1 MNTNTLAHVMG
12 AAVGTP
18 FQFATPAMV
27 CRTTLIGT
35 AAGALQ
41 ADLRGHT
48 LELAEAFRKVDA
60 AIPSH
65 LIAYVTLTHDRTAPY
80 GAVIADQTG
89 QLQATAT
96 ARTQDELAA
105 LIRRKV
111 QAPKVGH
118 GEAP

>member
-1 MNTNTLAHVMG
+1 MNTNTLAQAVNAIHV
-12 AAVGTP
+12 P
-18 FQFATPAMV
+18 SLV
-27 CRTTLIGT
+27 CRATLIGT
-35 AAGALQ
+35 AASALK

-60 AIPSH
+60 AIPRH
-65 LIAYVTLTHDRTAPY
+65 LVAYVTLTHNQAAPY
-80 GAVIADQTG
+80 GAVIADQAG
-89 QLQATAT
+89 QLRATAT

-111 QAPKVGH
+111 QPPLAGC